1 MTGPTPTQRLPRH
14 LRSMQLPE
22 GADLGH
28 LQTRYGAGQPRWG
41 VPVAIALVALPF
53 VAWVVWAGLLQGDQ
67 EIRWNTSGFREPS
80 PTNVIV
86 DFDVFLPAGTTVTCT
101 VRALDQRGL
110 EVGRA
115 EVPVTSATSDV
126 SVVYPLAVT
135 ALPSSAFVESCR
147 PAE

>member
-1 MTGPTPTQRLPRH
+1 MSLAEGTDLEH
-14 LRSMQLPE
+14 LH
-22 GADLGH
+22 A
-28 LQTRYGAGQPRWG
+28 RYGAGQSRWG
-41 VPVAIALVALPF
+41 VAAAITLVALPF
-53 VAWVVWAGLLQGDQ
+53 VAWVVWAGVLQGDQ
-67 EIRWNTSGFREPS
+67 EVRWNTTGFREAG
-80 PTNVIV
+80 PTSVLV

-101 VRALDQRGL
+101 VRALDRRGI

-115 EVPVTSATSDV
+115 EVPVRSATSDV